1 MGFEIMIQ
9 WLSACRCYSK
19 LWEYLIDGDEGSE
32 RSRGQQRKKYECV
45 FAQKSRAS
53 GLQLNEEA

>member
-1 MGFEIMIQ
+1 MIQ
-9 WLSACRCYSK
+9 WLSAFRCYSK

-32 RSRGQQRKKYECV
+32 RARGQERKKYECV